1 MLDDEAEEHQA
12 SYRLYKNLQRIAVQ
26 LNLDTVGIPALAQEF
41 FLARSVLS
49 DAHGQQQCKP
59 L

>member
-1 MLDDEAEEHQA
+1 
-12 SYRLYKNLQRIAVQ
+12 